1 MAQDSSLACEI
12 SGRTGSE
19 TCLNQR
25 AAGLKHRPPPRFI
38 LRVDWQVLTAGH
50 RLYYTVFI
58 GIRLIN
64 LSINKSIRR
73 ILIISA
79 NPVFYVVEQK
89 TLAAEL

>member
-1 MAQDSSLACEI
+1 MGLYKLLFHNLFGSSNRK
-12 SGRTGSE
+12 SRV
-19 TCLNQR
+19 R
-25 AAGLKHRPPPRFI
+25 ANRPY
-38 LRVDWQVLTAGH
+38 VLSH
-50 RLYYTVFI
+50 YYRLYYTVFI